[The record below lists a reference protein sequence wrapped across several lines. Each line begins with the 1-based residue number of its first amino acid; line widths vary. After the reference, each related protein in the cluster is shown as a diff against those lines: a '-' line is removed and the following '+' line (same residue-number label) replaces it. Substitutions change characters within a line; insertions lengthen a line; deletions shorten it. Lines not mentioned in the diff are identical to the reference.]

1 MKIYNKIVY
10 DINDNIIE
18 EDSYEYEGPLTL
30 ADFVTTAAAAAA
42 PAVPYIT
49 AGTQLLAARQAG
61 AVGQYNQAIKNRN
74 ALVYEQE
81 KDRLE
86 DKLNFDLERFDDQF
100 RQFQGKTTT
109 AILTSG
115 AELSG
120 SGLRVLRSNAE
131 QAEID
136 KSVME
141 YNTKVA
147 QSQAMERANFARMEG
162 RLARMQAKQAQ
173 IGYVAGAG
181 TSLLTSGVFET

>member
-30 ADFVTTAAAAAA
+30 AGPAFAAAATTAA
-42 PAVPYIT
+42 PYAV

-61 AVGQYNQAIKNRN
+61 AVGKYNQAVQNRN

-147 QSQAMERANFARMEG
+147 AAQAQEKANFARMQG
-162 RLARMQAKQAQ
+162 RLARMEARQAQ

-181 TSLLTSGVFET
+181 TSLLSARVL

>member
-30 ADFVTTAAAAAA
+30 AGPIAAASTGTQIALGAT
-42 PAVPYIT
+42 V
-49 AGTQLLAARQAG
+49 GTQLLAARQAG

-131 QAEID
+131 QAEIE

-141 YNTKVA
+141 YNSKVA
-147 QSQAMERANFARMEG
+147 QSQAMERASFARMEG
-162 RLARMQAKQAQ
+162 RLARMTAKQAQ

-181 TSLLTSGVFET
+181 TSLLSAGVFE

>member
-1 MKIYNKIVY
+1 M
-10 DINDNIIE
+10 
-18 EDSYEYEGPLTL
+18 GT
-30 ADFVTTAAAAAA
+30 FAAASLGTKV
-42 PAVPYIT
+42 AVGAT
-49 AGTQLLAARQAG
+49 VGTQLLAARQAG

-86 DKLNFDLERFDDQF
+86 DKLTFDLERFDDQF

-131 QAEID
+131 QAEIE

-141 YNTKVA
+141 YNSKVA
-147 QSQAMERANFARMEG
+147 QSQAMERASFARMEG
-162 RLARMQAKQAQ
+162 RLARMEARQAQ
-173 IGYVAGAG
+173 IGYIAGAG
-181 TSLLTSGVFET
+181 TSLLSSGVFNT